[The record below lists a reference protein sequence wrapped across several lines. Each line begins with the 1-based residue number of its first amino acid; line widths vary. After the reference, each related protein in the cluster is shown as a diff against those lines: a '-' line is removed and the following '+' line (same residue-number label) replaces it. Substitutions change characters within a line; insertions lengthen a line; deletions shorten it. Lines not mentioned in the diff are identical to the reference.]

1 MRSTIAIAL
10 LCAIQLPA
18 PPKGARLE
26 RLTTADAA
34 KVLTADSVVV
44 IPVGGGL
51 QPHAAHLSLGSDL
64 TLAEH
69 LAHRLMEPGNVAVA
83 PALAYPFGVA
93 SAEDL
98 VSVTLRSETAR
109 DATVE
114 IVRTLSRS
122 GPRRFY
128 ILNIGPTTQPLQD
141 ASAILAREGILL
153 RFTDFTAHIGVHGK
167 ERETSMLLH
176 IDAPAVNMERADGDA
191 AGAAAARGKIF
202 LDTLVDALVR
212 EVEALRRATLPEPQ
226 PVEPALSAPPPS
238 PPPAAEPR
246 RPSGCTA
253 GDERAIAEV
262 ANRFTAF
269 WTMGDANR
277 IAELWAED
285 GDLAHPDGVVERG
298 REIIRAN
305 RRDQFRRPEY
315 RASKHGVR
323 FGVIRCVSADVA
335 VADGKWDLSGVLDA
349 AGNAM
354 PRGEGPTTVVLKKH
368 AAGWLFE
375 AYRYSV
381 ALRTDGPKPPTLLK
395 KPGYPDK

>member
-1 MRSTIAIAL
+1 MRSTLVIAI
-10 LCAIQLPA
+10 LCGLQLPA
-18 PPKGARLE
+18 PSKGARLE
-26 RLTTADAA
+26 RMTTADAA
-34 KVLTADSVVV
+34 QVLTADSVVV
-44 IPVGGGL
+44 IPLGAGL

-69 LAHRLMEPGNVAVA
+69 LAHRLMEAANVAVA
-83 PALAYPFGVA
+83 PALAYHPGNA
-93 SAEDL
+93 SKESAGAA
-98 VSVTLRSETAR
+98 TLGSETAR
-109 DATVE
+109 DATVD
-114 IVRTLSRS
+114 IVRMLSRA

-128 ILNIGPTTQPLQD
+128 LLNTSTAIQPLQD
-141 ASAILAREGILL
+141 AAAILARDGILL
-153 RFTDFTAHIGVHGK
+153 RFTDFTAHVGAHGK

-176 IDAPAVNMERADGDA
+176 IDAPAVNMERADGDSSS
-191 AGAAAARGKIF
+191 AAAARGKIF
-202 LDTLVDALVR
+202 LDTLVDVLVR
-212 EVEALRRATLPEPQ
+212 EVEALRRARPPEPQ
-226 PVEPALSAPPPS
+226 PIESSPPAPPS
-238 PPPAAEPR
+238 PPPPPAEPR

-262 ANRFTAF
+262 ANRFSAY
-269 WTMGDANR
+269 WTMGDVNR
-277 IAELWAED
+277 IADLWAEE

-315 RASKHGVR
+315 RGSKHGVR

-368 AAGWLFE
+368 GGSWLFE

-381 ALRTDGPKPPTLLK
+381 ALGRDGAKPPTLLK